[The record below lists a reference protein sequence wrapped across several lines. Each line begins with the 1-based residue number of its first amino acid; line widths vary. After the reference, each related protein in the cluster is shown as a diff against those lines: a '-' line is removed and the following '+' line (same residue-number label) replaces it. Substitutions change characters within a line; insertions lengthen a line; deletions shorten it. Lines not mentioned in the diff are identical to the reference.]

1 MSFGVDNLEQAMAE
15 LAQRGALP
23 PDTTARPGI
32 LDWQVADLETERSLG
47 VRFHLTQT
55 D

>member
-1 MSFGVDNLEQAMAE
+1 MAE
-15 LAQRGALP
+15 LVQRGALP
-23 PDTTARPGI
+23 ADRTARPGI

-47 VRFHLTQT
+47 VRFHLTQA